1 MSTKSQSSKATSRSR
16 QDDIENRALWVRG
29 HALKRDPILNAI
41 GITSPSE
48 ILAVPKVG
56 PMAVLHQMFALHE
69 KDFCLV
75 YKQYPPSTIPA
86 ETLLVLVRDEEIGK
100 EAAELMESRKLPIL
114 PFDINEIMDPGF
126 IEEDIKIWR
135 SVF

>member
-1 MSTKSQSSKATSRSR
+1 M
-16 QDDIENRALWVRG
+16 
-29 HALKRDPILNAI
+29 
-41 GITSPSE
+41 
-48 ILAVPKVG
+48 LAVPKPV

-86 ETLLVLVRDEEIGK
+86 ETLLVLVRDEETGK
-100 EAAELMESRKLPIL
+100 EAAKLMESRKLPIL
-114 PFDINEIMDPGF
+114 PFDINEIMYPGF
-126 IEEDIKIWR
+126 IEEDINIWR